1 MTKAARED
9 QKSSSSSSSSSL
21 LPKILSGSIGS
32 MAVALAVT
40 PLEVV
45 KIRQQ
50 MSSSPSSSLN
60 IRPTSFRG
68 IRVGCLACQECGS
81 TILLN
86 NGLMECVL
94 PLSSSAAAA
103 AAAALTATPA
113 TRTPA
118 TIASRQEMGTL
129 SSTLV
134 SIFKHEGIAGL
145 YAGLRPTL
153 VMSVP
158 NTVLYFTAYDELS
171 LRMRELNNNYH
182 QPQQQQQHQQYQY
195 QYQST
200 YTVTATDAATQ
211 AAIPLIAGST
221 ARLLASLVTAPL
233 ELVRTRQAG
242 WSNTIQQNNNQQ
254 RRRGMVEEL
263 LYLTRSNGILSLYS
277 GLAPTLW
284 RDVPFSAIYW
294 LCLEQIRNALS
305 SSHENTLFLGKWGGY
320 YYKMERNMD
329 DMPPIVDAAHS
340 FVSGAIAGSI
350 AAAFT
355 TPFDVVKTRR
365 QIMIGESMSSSKSS
379 SSLMDN
385 VFTNYDNRRMCIGSS
400 RLQQQR
406 GVNIGELGTFGHMRH
421 IAQEEGI
428 VGLWKGNVTRMLK
441 VAPACAIMISCY
453 EFGKR
458 IFTL

>member
-1 MTKAARED
+1 MADATKED
-9 QKSSSSSSSSSL
+9 ETSSSSSSSSL
-21 LPKILSGSIGS
+21 LIPRILSGSIGS

-50 MSSSPSSSLN
+50 MASSSSSSN

-68 IRVGCLACQECGS
+68 VRVGCLQCGS
-81 TILLN
+81 TVILH

-94 PLSSSAAAA
+94 PLS
-103 AAAALTATPA
+103 

-118 TIASRQEMGTL
+118 TIGSRQMGTL
-129 SSTLV
+129 STLV

-171 LRMRELNNNYH
+171 MRMRDWHCNYCHPRQMQQHPQYH
-182 QPQQQQQHQQYQY
+182 Q
-195 QYQST
+195 ST
-200 YTVTATDAATQ
+200 FTATTT

-221 ARLLASLVTAPL
+221 ARLVASLATAPL

-242 WSNTIQQNNNQQ
+242 WNNTIQQNQ

-263 LYLTRSNGILSLYS
+263 LYLSRSNGVLSLYS

-294 LCLEQIRNALS
+294 LCLERIRDTLS
-305 SSHENTLFLGKWGGY
+305 SSHENTRFLGKWGGY
-320 YYKMERNMD
+320 YYKIERQLED
-329 DMPPIVDAAHS
+329 IPPIVDAAHS

-365 QIMIGESMSSSKSS
+365 QIMIGQSLSS
-379 SSLMDN
+379 SSSSSSSSIDN
-385 VFTNYDNRRMCIGSS
+385 VLFSNNDNRRRMCTVETSRS
-400 RLQQQR
+400 RLQQR
-406 GVNIGELGTFGHMRH
+406 VNIGELGTFGHMRH

-428 VGLWKGNVTRMLK
+428 VGLWKGNVTRILK

>member
-1 MTKAARED
+1 MADDATKED
-9 QKSSSSSSSSSL
+9 ETSSSSSSSSL
-21 LPKILSGSIGS
+21 LIPRILSGSIGS

-50 MSSSPSSSLN
+50 MASASASSSN
-60 IRPTSFRG
+60 IRPASFRG
-68 IRVGCLACQECGS
+68 VRVGCLQCGS
-81 TILLN
+81 TVILH

-94 PLSSSAAAA
+94 PTS
-103 AAAALTATPA
+103 
-113 TRTPA
+113 TRTPPAA
-118 TIASRQEMGTL
+118 TMGSGRMGGTL
-129 SSTLV
+129 STLA
-134 SIFKHEGIAGL
+134 SIFEREGIAGL

-171 LRMRELNNNYH
+171 TRMRDWNDRNCH
-182 QPQQQQQHQQYQY
+182 RRRQGQQQHPQYQP
-195 QYQST
+195 T
-200 YTVTATDAATQ
+200 AATT

-221 ARLLASLVTAPL
+221 ARLVASLVTAPL

-242 WSNTIQQNNNQQ
+242 WNNTIQQNQ

-263 LYLTRSNGILSLYS
+263 LYLSKSNGVRSLYS

-294 LCLEQIRNALS
+294 LCLERIRDTLS
-305 SSHENTLFLGKWGGY
+305 SSHENTRFLGKWGGY
-320 YYKMERNMD
+320 YYKIERRLED
-329 DMPPIVDAAHS
+329 IPPIVDAAHS

-365 QIMIGESMSSSKSS
+365 QIMIGQSSSSSS

-385 VFTNYDNRRMCIGSS
+385 VLSNNDERRMCTMEMNSSSSSRSS
-400 RLQQQR
+400 RLQQR
-406 GVNIGELGTFGHMRH
+406 VNIGELGTFGHMRH

-428 VGLWKGNVTRMLK
+428 VGLWKGNVTRILK

>member
-1 MTKAARED
+1 MADATKED
-9 QKSSSSSSSSSL
+9 ETSSSSSSSSL
-21 LPKILSGSIGS
+21 LIPRILSGSIGS

-50 MSSSPSSSLN
+50 MASSSSSSN

-68 IRVGCLACQECGS
+68 VRVGCLQCGS
-81 TILLN
+81 TVILH

-94 PLSSSAAAA
+94 PIS
-103 AAAALTATPA
+103 

-118 TIASRQEMGTL
+118 TIGSRQMGTL
-129 SSTLV
+129 STLV

-171 LRMRELNNNYH
+171 MRMRDWHCNYC
-182 QPQQQQQHQQYQY
+182 QQHQMQQHPQYH
-195 QYQST
+195 QST
-200 YTVTATDAATQ
+200 FTATTT

-221 ARLLASLVTAPL
+221 ARLVASLATAPL

-242 WSNTIQQNNNQQ
+242 WNNTIQQNQ

-263 LYLTRSNGILSLYS
+263 LHLSRSNGVLSLYS

-284 RDVPFSAIYW
+284 RDIPFSAIYW
-294 LCLEQIRNALS
+294 LCLERIRDTLS
-305 SSHENTLFLGKWGGY
+305 SSHENTRFLGKWGGY
-320 YYKMERNMD
+320 YYKIERQLED
-329 DMPPIVDAAHS
+329 IPPIVDAAHS

-365 QIMIGESMSSSKSS
+365 QIMIGQSLSS
-379 SSLMDN
+379 SSSSSSSSIDN
-385 VFTNYDNRRMCIGSS
+385 VLFSNNDNRRRMCTVETSRS
-400 RLQQQR
+400 RLQQR
-406 GVNIGELGTFGHMRH
+406 VNIGELGTFGHMRH

-428 VGLWKGNVTRMLK
+428 VGLWKGNVTRILK

>member
-1 MTKAARED
+1 MADATKED
-9 QKSSSSSSSSSL
+9 ETSSSSSSSSL
-21 LPKILSGSIGS
+21 LIPRILSGSIGS

-50 MSSSPSSSLN
+50 MASSASSSN
-60 IRPTSFRG
+60 IH
-68 IRVGCLACQECGS
+68 
-81 TILLN
+81 

-94 PLSSSAAAA
+94 PLS
-103 AAAALTATPA
+103 

-118 TIASRQEMGTL
+118 TIGSRQMGTL
-129 SSTLV
+129 STLV

-171 LRMRELNNNYH
+171 MRMRDWHCNFCY
-182 QPQQQQQHQQYQY
+182 QRQMQQHP

-200 YTVTATDAATQ
+200 FTATTT

-221 ARLLASLVTAPL
+221 ARLVASLATAPL

-242 WSNTIQQNNNQQ
+242 WNNTIQQNQ

-263 LYLTRSNGILSLYS
+263 LHLSRSNGILSLYS

-294 LCLEQIRNALS
+294 LCLERIRDTLS
-305 SSHENTLFLGKWGGY
+305 SSHENTRFLGKWGGY
-320 YYKMERNMD
+320 YYKIERQLED
-329 DMPPIVDAAHS
+329 IPPIVDAAHS

-365 QIMIGESMSSSKSS
+365 QIMIGQSLSSPSS
-379 SSLMDN
+379 SSSSSIDN
-385 VFTNYDNRRMCIGSS
+385 VLFSNNDNRRRMCTVETSRS
-400 RLQQQR
+400 RLQQR
-406 GVNIGELGTFGHMRH
+406 VNIGELGTFGHMRH

-428 VGLWKGNVTRMLK
+428 VGLWKGNVTRILK